1 MRSSFPSHAK
11 GRIFALGRKE
21 TDDPM
26 LHSFQRHFCAALIC
40 LLAAQGPLPLPS
52 ARAEDADAGLAL
64 PFAGSPPARHALP
77 AADVLID
84 AGHGGIDGGTHN
96 GDIMEKDI
104 NLAISRKLY
113 LILKSRGM
121 HAVLNRTGD
130 YALSDDNRWLRSSRH
145 QRDLSQRKGLASDI
159 GAGVFVSVH
168 VNWSKRK
175 NVHGPL
181 VLHRMEARSA
191 LLASLIQDSLN
202 ERQHTNIP
210 PLAGDQFY
218 VLKKA
223 GPPSVIVETGFISNP
238 DDLKMLTDSA
248 GQTAIATAIADGIA
262 AYRLVGLS
270 PRSSEPGTE

>member
-1 MRSSFPSHAK
+1 MIPSYK
-11 GRIFALGRKE
+11 RRI
-21 TDDPM
+21 
-26 LHSFQRHFCAALIC
+26 CAALVC
-40 LLAAQGPLPLPS
+40 LLAAHGPLPSPS
-52 ARAEDADAGLAL
+52 ASAEDTDAGLAL
-64 PFAGSPPARHALP
+64 PFAGSPTARHTLP

-84 AGHGGIDGGTHN
+84 AGHGGIDGGTHVGN
-96 GDIMEKDI
+96 ILEKDI

-113 LILKSRGM
+113 LILRSRGM

-145 QRDLSQRKGLASDI
+145 QRDLSQRKGLARDI
-159 GAGVFVSVH
+159 GAGVFISVH

-175 NVHGPL
+175 TVHGPV
-181 VLHRMEARSA
+181 VLHRLDAGSA
-191 LLASLIQDSLN
+191 LLASLIQERLN
-202 ERQHTNIP
+202 KQQKTNVP

-238 DDLKMLTDSA
+238 GDLNMLTNSA

-262 AYRLVGLS
+262 AYRLVALS
-270 PRSSEPGTE
+270 SGSFDPGSDSPIDAEPKSSAPGSE